1 MLLSLTHH
9 FFISSFLM
17 HFFKFDLPNNPLNT
31 DIKHPTCNEETDNS
45 ESNVILFIFWILM

>member
-31 DIKHPTCNEETDNS
+31 DIKYPTCNEETDNS
-45 ESNVILFIFWILM
+45 ESNVILFIFGF